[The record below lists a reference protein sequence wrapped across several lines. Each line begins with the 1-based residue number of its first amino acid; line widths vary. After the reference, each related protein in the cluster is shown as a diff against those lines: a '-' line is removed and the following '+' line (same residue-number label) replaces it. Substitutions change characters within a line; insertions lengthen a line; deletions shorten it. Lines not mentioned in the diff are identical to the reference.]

1 MAANNKLLKTSSA
14 LKRGHCAVDRENSFP
29 SATEAFGSSR
39 ELCGFWIS
47 NRYNPEGYFVCND
60 GELGK
65 KKTIY
70 WMLVLWHVPGGY
82 FHKYRYC
89 LGHLQKQLRR
99 HSKGIRISIKKG
111 PGTSGLTF

>member
-65 KKTIY
+65 KNQYI
-70 WMLVLWHVPGGY
+70 G
-82 FHKYRYC
+82 C
-89 LGHLQKQLRR
+89 LFCGTCLE
-99 HSKGIRISIKKG
+99 
-111 PGTSGLTF
+111 GTSISTDIVLDTSKSS